1 MKKFIS
7 QIFQDERGNF
17 SSNRFVGIICTITLC
32 YTLLHIQYTKSNVS
46 VPDMLVES
54 IAALA
59 FGALGL
65 GAANKIF
72 KKPDIVIDS
81 SGDKQIEE

>member
-17 SSNRFVGIICTITLC
+17 SSKRFVGIICTITLC
-32 YTLLHIQYTKSNVS
+32 YTLIHSQYTKLNLS
-46 VPDMLVES
+46 VPDMLIES

-81 SGDKQIEE
+81 SGDK